1 MPKPI
6 ESIINYSDEAFDL
19 EKTLSSKMKALPPDE
34 FVGVLPPAFQE
45 EEFTLIMVGAVLGGV
60 AGLLQYLVVFSG

>member
-1 MPKPI
+1 
-6 ESIINYSDEAFDL
+6 
-19 EKTLSSKMKALPPDE
+19 MKALPPDE
-34 FVGVLPPAFQE
+34 FVGVLRPAFQE